1 MVFLKFLNYFFSW
14 RNYVVG
20 QIENHFIYPGIPRK
34 YMESF
39 WYSQKKKNHYE
50 TNKSTLNLKY
60 KGLNKNPISCEFYS
74 EVLAKFLIVNQR
86 VEGLSNTAFIPT
98 VLSTGCGIERILC
111 DNDKHLRM
119 SSNLQMFDKCDSL
132 SDLPYINN
140 TYYKDLSLNQK
151 DKIQGQWRKSENSY
165 KERIFV
171 ISFLN

>member
-119 SSNLQMFDKCDSL
+119 SSNLQMWLFEWSPLHKQ
-132 SDLPYINN
+132 YILQGLVLESKRWN
-140 TYYKDLSLNQK
+140 T
-151 DKIQGQWRKSENSY
+151 GPMEEVRK
-165 KERIFV
+165 
-171 ISFLN
+171 FL

>member
-1 MVFLKFLNYFFSW
+1 MLLDKLKTILPYLPGYTKEVYGKFLI
-14 RNYVVG
+14 
-20 QIENHFIYPGIPRK
+20 QPK
-34 YMESF
+34 
-39 WYSQKKKNHYE
+39 KKKNHYE

-119 SSNLQMFDKCDSL
+119 SSNLQM
-132 SDLPYINN
+132 
-140 TYYKDLSLNQK
+140 
-151 DKIQGQWRKSENSY
+151 
-165 KERIFV
+165 
-171 ISFLN
+171 

>member
-1 MVFLKFLNYFFSW
+1 MSQWFSW
-14 RNYVVG
+14 N
-20 QIENHFIYPGIPRK
+20 
-34 YMESF
+34 F
-39 WYSQKKKNHYE
+39 WIIFFPEEIMLLDKLKTILFTRVYQGSIWKVFDTAKKKKKHYE

-119 SSNLQMFDKCDSL
+119 SSNLQMWLFEWSPLHKQ
-132 SDLPYINN
+132 YILQWLVLESKRWN
-140 TYYKDLSLNQK
+140 TGP
-151 DKIQGQWRKSENSY
+151 IEEVRK
-165 KERIFV
+165 
-171 ISFLN
+171 FL

>member
-1 MVFLKFLNYFFSW
+1 MIFLKFLNYFFSW

-119 SSNLQMFDKCDSL
+119 SSNLQMWLFEWSPLHKQ
-132 SDLPYINN
+132 YILQWLVLESKRWN
-140 TYYKDLSLNQK
+140 T
-151 DKIQGQWRKSENSY
+151 GPMEEVRK
-165 KERIFV
+165 
-171 ISFLN
+171 FL

>member
-1 MVFLKFLNYFFSW
+1 MLLDKLKTILFTRVYQGSIWKVFDTAK
-14 RNYVVG
+14 
-20 QIENHFIYPGIPRK
+20 
-34 YMESF
+34 
-39 WYSQKKKNHYE
+39 KKKNHYE
-50 TNKSTLNLKY
+50 TNESTLNLKY

-140 TYYKDLSLNQK
+140 TYYNDLSLNQK
-151 DKIQGQWRKSENSY
+151 DEIQGQSRKSENSY